1 MRPTASVALITFN
14 GAKYLQEQLDSLAKQ
29 TVLPDEL
36 VVCDDCST
44 DATMEILHRF
54 AESAPFPVRIFQ
66 NEKNL
71 GWSANFHRAFFLC
84 EKDVTFFCD
93 QDDIWLPK
101 KIEKMLSAFEREP
114 EVGMVLSYDHRV
126 DAAGKLIPWGCHLHH
141 LTPFLKKENN
151 FQTLFKMRLWGWAM
165 HNMACRT
172 VLREILF
179 CTEKSFSIPFDI
191 YVYMMLGFL
200 SEVRTVPE
208 VCMYFRR
215 HGENVTTRSGKVK
228 NPLKLFWNAT
238 KRHSDITYILSKL
251 QIWYC
256 LTENL
261 SQFEQ
266 VKEKPE
272 FVFAQNVIAHLENRL
287 RIHESFWKRLP
298 LWTTELFSG
307 RYFTCSGKPIRNI
320 ISDLLAFPQK
330 RENK

>member
-126 DAAGKLIPWGCHLHH
+126 DAAGNQIPLGCRRSYLIPY
-141 LTPFLKKENN
+141 LKKKNSFRAL
-151 FQTLFKMRLWGWAM
+151 FQNQCWTWAA

-172 VLREILF
+172 SLRDHLVRQDGWEGI
-179 CTEKSFSIPFDI
+179 SFDC
-191 YVYMMLGFL
+191 YLYMMSGFL
-200 SEVRTVPE
+200 SEVRVVLEPCT
-208 VCMYFRR
+208 YWRR
-215 HGENVTTRSGKVK
+215 HGENLTARAGRVK
-228 NPLKLFWNAT
+228 NPLKLLWNSV
-238 KRHSDITYILSKL
+238 KRHSDLNHILFKL
-251 QIWYC
+251 QLWHC
-256 LTENL
+256 LTVDL
-261 SQFEQ
+261 SRFEQ
-266 VKEKPE
+266 VKGKPE
-272 FVFAQNVIAHLENRL
+272 FIFAQNIAIHLENRV
-287 RIHESFWKRLP
+287 RMHESIWRRPP
-298 LWTTELFSG
+298 LWIAELFSG
-307 RYFTCSGKPIRNI
+307 RYFMCANKPIRDLM
-320 ISDLLAFPQK
+320 SDLLAFPQK
-330 RENK
+330 RP